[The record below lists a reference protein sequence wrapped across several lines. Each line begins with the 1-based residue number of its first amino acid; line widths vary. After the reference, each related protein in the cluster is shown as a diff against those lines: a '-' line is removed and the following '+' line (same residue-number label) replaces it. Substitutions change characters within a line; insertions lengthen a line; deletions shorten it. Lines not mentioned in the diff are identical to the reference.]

1 MEFHIV
7 EKKELYKYANGFC
20 ELYKT
25 AFKDY
30 MDENTFMRRYYDNPY
45 DDVCMCL
52 AIDNGKIVAN
62 YSASPRRV
70 RMQHKVV
77 KCAQSLNTVTDPL
90 YYGKGLFVQLAKLL
104 YKDLEDKGYKF
115 VYGFPNN
122 ISNRTFN
129 SKLEWKTI
137 YEIPTLELDLTNL
150 HEIPSTN
157 RGKNIIYR
165 SGIPNKI
172 SKKQLSVSKKY
183 EVDKDCSYLQW
194 RYTDTRDKK
203 YHFIQDTNESWAI
216 FKVYG
221 NDIVNV
227 VEICSDNIDGFEELI
242 RWIINYAFR
251 LNLKKLTLWETINTD
266 EHNFLEKV
274 GFRNNYPIYTFGGK
288 LLDSSLSEDIFDY
301 RLWKLQLGDENEY

>member
-1 MEFHIV
+1 M
-7 EKKELYKYANGFC
+7 
-20 ELYKT
+20 
-25 AFKDY
+25 
-30 MDENTFMRRYYDNPY
+30 
-45 DDVCMCL
+45 
-52 AIDNGKIVAN
+52 
-62 YSASPRRV
+62 
-70 RMQHKVV
+70 
-77 KCAQSLNTVTDPL
+77 
-90 YYGKGLFVQLAKLL
+90 
-104 YKDLEDKGYKF
+104 
-115 VYGFPNN
+115 
-122 ISNRTFN
+122 
-129 SKLEWKTI
+129 
-137 YEIPTLELDLTNL
+137 
-150 HEIPSTN
+150 
-157 RGKNIIYR
+157 
-165 SGIPNKI
+165 
-172 SKKQLSVSKKY
+172 
-183 EVDKDCSYLQW
+183 QW